1 MNKPIRVFTIFLTV
15 LLLGACNFSLKANT
29 QQSSPAPATATSTIA
44 SVPVQA
50 TDTVPA
56 ATAAFT
62 GLPPG
67 EPPKSVASWLID
79 ANTPVNAKNAYAIDG
94 DNYANNQFE
103 RPFDKDLA
111 YRPDLDIHS
120 ATLTLDSQWF
130 YVTILLDGVQ
140 PDKNALIACYG
151 VELDV
156 NLDGRGDFV
165 VWVQPPFTTAWS
177 RENIVV
183 YGSSKNTVGGPHP
196 LLSDAPWKGD
206 TYDTILF
213 DGQKP
218 SQDNAAWVR
227 VSPNDPK
234 SLQIAF
240 TPDSV
245 LKPAR
250 FLWNVWADDGIK
262 DPSKF
267 DYNDLFTKKEA
278 GSPYKW
284 DPEYPPK
291 SITSLDNTCRAPYG
305 FKPVGSLPGLCES
318 QPTPGPT
325 TKGAT
330 PTPTLIPP
338 PK

>member
-1 MNKPIRVFTIFLTV
+1 MNRLIRISAVSLTV
-15 LLLGACNFSLKANT
+15 LLLGACNFSLGAKST
-29 QQSSPAPATATSTIA
+29 LSSPAAATSTTGV
-44 SVPVQA
+44 VPVQSS
-50 TDTVPA
+50 DTAPA
-56 ATAAFT
+56 ATVAFT
-62 GLPPG
+62 GSPPG
-67 EPPKSVASWLID
+67 EPPKTITSWLTD
-79 ANTPVNAKNAYAIDG
+79 PQTPANAKNAYSIAG
-94 DNYANNQFE
+94 DDFAHNQFE
-103 RPFDKDLA
+103 RPFSQDLV
-111 YRPDLDIHS
+111 YRPDLDILS

-130 YVTILLDGVQ
+130 YVTIQLDGLQ
-140 PDKNALIACYG
+140 DGQKTPAACYG

-165 VWVQPPFTTAWS
+165 VWARPPFTAAWS
-177 RENIVV
+177 RENLIV
-183 YGSSKNTVGGPHP
+183 YKSSKDTVGGPHP

-227 VSPNDPK
+227 VSPSDPK

-240 TPDSV
+240 SPDIV
-245 LKPAR
+245 QKPIR
-250 FLWNVWADDGIK
+250 FLWGAWADDGIK

-291 SITSLDNTCRAPYG
+291 AITSVDNTCRAPYG
-305 FKPVGSLPGLCES
+305 FVPNGNVPGKCQL

-330 PTPTLIPP
+330 PTQTLIPP
-338 PK
+338 PP